1 MRLGYKHEKQ
11 SDAIADRY
19 WNNTVLPLLNNDSL
33 EHAINGTYA
42 YPNRIGL
49 YPGINCQFFCTF
61 CGRNYNAKYTKNT
74 ADKSFLTFQKVIDQ
88 DPKTGQ
94 WEDRFR
100 ISGGLEPLTNP
111 YIGRIISYGNDNGFK
126 MQMYTNGYALTPKF
140 LEKQMGILDLEVMR
154 VSLYGHNQT
163 SYANVTKN
171 NKAYNRVIKNLKD
184 FCKIV
189 DIGDSNI
196 KLGVNWIILPGHSG
210 DLISVFEMIREINS
224 VSDTKISFITLREDF
239 SQSNNYISDIERE
252 VLHKTFCLI
261 EQMCGRDDALKDLH
275 IDYGYALYPVR
286 HGFNIGPLK
295 MATYDQLGKHGFP
308 QIATA
313 VDSLGS
319 LYVYH
324 ETGFLERPGSDRY
337 IIGNIHTDWDAQITS
352 TLNSIEQITRNF
364 LKSNGIKPLPFDVG
378 FLDAFDHTVTLLIN
392 ESKEYMEQ
400 GLNWKEALEE
410 KWKR

>member
-1 MRLGYKHEKQ
+1 MRLGYKHDIQ

-19 WNNTVLPLLNNDSL
+19 WNNTVLPLLANGSL

-61 CGRNYNAKYTKNT
+61 CGRNYNAKYSKSV
-74 ADKSFLTFQKVIDQ
+74 ADESFTTFQKVIDE
-88 DPKTGQ
+88 DPKTGP

-111 YIGRIISYGNDNGFK
+111 HIGNIISYGNDRGFK

-140 LEKQMGILDLEVMR
+140 LDKQMGILDLEVMR
-154 VSLYGHNQT
+154 VSLYGHNET

-171 NKAYNRVIKNLKD
+171 NKGYSRVVKNLKD
-184 FCKIV
+184 FCKVI
-189 DIGDSNI
+189 DTTDSNI

-224 VSDTKISFITLREDF
+224 VSNTKISFITLREDF
-239 SQSNNYISDIERE
+239 SQSNNYISDIERDE
-252 VLHKTFCLI
+252 LHKTFCLI
-261 EQMCGRDDALKDLH
+261 EQMCGRDNALTDLH
-275 IDYGYALYPVR
+275 IDYGYALHPVR
-286 HGFNIGPLK
+286 HGFNTGPLK
-295 MATYDQLGKHGFP
+295 MATYNQLGKHGFP

-313 VDSLGS
+313 VDSIGS

-324 ETGFLERPGSDRY
+324 ETGFLERPGSERY
-337 IIGNIHTDWDAQITS
+337 IIGNTNENTAEEIVK
-352 TLNSIEQITRNF
+352 NF
-364 LKSNGIKPLPFDVG
+364 LESGGIKPLPFDVG

-392 ESKEYMEQ
+392 ESKEYIKQ